1 MYKVFPCWK
10 FDWFGL
16 ENEKSGGLVFM
27 NISAQVK
34 IYFANELCWTPNFYA
49 MKIYLQTGKKIFNRR
64 TTRKKLFCPASVLK
78 ITACRFSEA
87 WWATQYLQSLWTLFA
102 LLAICGEPAS
112 QYWRGNVNK
121 IKKKIKCNNKSC
133 KKRIKCNNQV
143 LQKENQE
150 QKTKIKS
157 SATTKSCKK
166 NNGTK
171 VHAIVGSW
179 RPTLW

>member
-1 MYKVFPCWK
+1 MNFVEHQISMQWK
-10 FDWFGL
+10 FIYKQAKRYL
-16 ENEKSGGLVFM
+16 IEEQQEK
-27 NISAQVK
+27 N
-34 IYFANELCWTPNFYA
+34 C
-49 MKIYLQTGKKIFNRR
+49 
-64 TTRKKLFCPASVLK
+64 
-78 ITACRFSEA
+78 
-87 WWATQYLQSLWTLFA
+87 FA
-102 LLAICGEPAS
+102 LQVFWKLQPAGFLKPGELHNICRAYGLCLHSWQFAVNPRANIGEATWTKSKRKSSATTSLAKRESNATT
-112 QYWRGNVNK
+112 K
-121 IKKKIKCNNKSC
+121 FC

-166 NNGTK
+166 NSGTK